1 MVPKEKGSAV
11 QNGAEKLSNMN
22 PERSTVDV
30 ATQRMSLTIAGEIF
44 IELEVLRTYFNLGF
58 KKKIT
63 LETWL
68 LKLLGSIRKI

>member
-11 QNGAEKLSNMN
+11 QNGAKKLSNTN
-22 PERSTVDV
+22 PERNTVDV

-58 KKKIT
+58 KKK
-63 LETWL
+63 
-68 LKLLGSIRKI
+68 